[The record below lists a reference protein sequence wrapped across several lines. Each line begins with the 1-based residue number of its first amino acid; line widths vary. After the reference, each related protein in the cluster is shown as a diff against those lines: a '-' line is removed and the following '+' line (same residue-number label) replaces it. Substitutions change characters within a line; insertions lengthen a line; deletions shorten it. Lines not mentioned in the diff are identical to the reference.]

1 MYSALELTDNK
12 SEIIQY
18 NVPNLPIKASHFSQE
33 DYPSLS
39 IVNHWHTEFEFIY
52 VKNAPMWYSVN
63 GEQCKLLPGQMIF
76 VNSGQMHYGY
86 WEKSSNWVYDCV
98 LFPPTL
104 ATNPV
109 TKDLLDA
116 VIHHAPP
123 YLILHPEI
131 AAEKAIITDV
141 CELFQCASVQQEGYT
156 LLLFSCIYRIC
167 HALWN
172 LTQNNTEPWEP
183 NDSKRLEAMHKMVG
197 FIQQRYVC
205 RSSCCSIFKEYLNQT
220 PNAYLTEYRI
230 SKSIE
235 LLSNPDLSVT
245 EIAMQCGFSGSS
257 YFTETFRKAIGCTP
271 SDYRMRKQQRR

>member
-1 MYSALELTDNK
+1 MRCS
-12 SEIIQY
+12 
-18 NVPNLPIKASHFSQE
+18 
-33 DYPSLS
+33 
-39 IVNHWHTEFEFIY
+39 
-52 VKNAPMWYSVN
+52 
-63 GEQCKLLPGQMIF
+63 
-76 VNSGQMHYGY
+76 
-86 WEKSSNWVYDCV
+86 
-98 LFPPTL
+98 
-104 ATNPV
+104 
-109 TKDLLDA
+109 
-116 VIHHAPP
+116 
-123 YLILHPEI
+123 
-131 AAEKAIITDV
+131 
-141 CELFQCASVQQEGYT
+141 CASNQQNGYP
-156 LLLFSCIYRIC
+156 LQLFGCIYRIC

-197 FIQQRYVC
+197 FIQQKYGSKIALQDIAAAGYVC

>member
-1 MYSALELTDNK
+1 MDTGK
-12 SEIIQY
+12 
-18 NVPNLPIKASHFSQE
+18 
-33 DYPSLS
+33 
-39 IVNHWHTEFEFIY
+39 
-52 VKNAPMWYSVN
+52 
-63 GEQCKLLPGQMIF
+63 
-76 VNSGQMHYGY
+76 
-86 WEKSSNWVYDCV
+86 
-98 LFPPTL
+98 
-104 ATNPV
+104 NPV
-109 TKDLLDA
+109 
-116 VIHHAPP
+116 

-197 FIQQRYVC
+197 FIQQKYGSKIALQDIAAAGYVC